1 MRGAATRCYN
11 GPVTERPLPPAL
23 RAALPAY
30 RRRLEARFGARLVS
44 LRLFGSCA
52 RGDHDDDSD
61 ADVAVVIDGLTEPER
76 TEAVDAAYAAWRA
89 AGAEGPL
96 LSPLVWSVE
105 EWDDRVTA
113 ERRIALDIRREG
125 IAV

>member
-1 MRGAATRCYN
+1 
-11 GPVTERPLPPAL
+11 VTARPLPPAL
-23 RAALPAY
+23 REALPAY
-30 RRRLEARFGARLVS
+30 RRRLEARFGVRLVS

-52 RGDHDDDSD
+52 RGDADDDSD

>member
-1 MRGAATRCYN
+1 
-11 GPVTERPLPPAL
+11 VTARLPPLAL
-23 RAALPAY
+23 RATLPAY

-52 RGDHDDDSD
+52 RGDDDEDSD
-61 ADVAVVIDGLTEPER
+61 ADVAVVIAGLTDAER
-76 TEAVDAAYAAWRA
+76 VEAVDAAYAAWRG
-89 AGAEGPL
+89 AGADGPL
-96 LSPLVWSVE
+96 LSPLVWSAQ
-105 EWDDRVTA
+105 EWEDRVAA